1 MHRSGGV
8 DHHGVRAAR
17 EQRIH
22 LGEALGDPVLAGK
35 LVQHRW
41 TPGTEQRGDSL
52 VAREQRQIGL
62 LGDITKANQGNAH
75 GNSLS

>member
-1 MHRSGGV
+1 MHGGGGV

-17 EQRIH
+17 EQRVH
-22 LGEALGDPVLAGK
+22 LGEQLRRPVLAGQ
-35 LVQHRW
+35 LVQHL
-41 TPGTEQRGDSL
+41 GIAGAEQRGDSL

-62 LGDITKANQGNAH
+62 LGDITEANQGNAH